1 MDPDALIALIL
12 AGLVLAGSPG
22 PNTMSLAAAGAAFG
36 AQRSFAYMIGL
47 ALGMLAVMVI
57 VASGVVAML
66 LAVPGVAPVATIAAL
81 LYFVYLA
88 WKIAMA
94 PPLATA
100 DADAKAPSLTD
111 GLLLSLVNPKGY
123 AAMLALF
130 ASHTLIA
137 TSLVTD
143 AALKIAVTMVIIVF
157 VNVAWLYVGAALA
170 RTFRSKRA
178 SRIINVT
185 FAILLLASAALLIPH

>member
-1 MDPDALIALIL
+1 MDTDALLALII

-36 AQRSFAYMIGL
+36 ARRSIAYMLGL

-66 LAVPGVAPVATIAAL
+66 LALPGVAPAVTIAAL

-88 WKIAMA
+88 WKIATA
-94 PPLATA
+94 PPLSEAGPERR
-100 DADAKAPSLTD
+100 APSLAD

-137 TSLVTD
+137 AHLVSD

-157 VNVAWLYVGAALA
+157 VNVVWLHVGAGLA
-170 RTFRSKRA
+170 RTFRSPRA
-178 SRIINVT
+178 SRIINIT
-185 FAILLLASAALLIPH
+185 FAVLLLASAALLIPH

>member
-1 MDPDALIALIL
+1 VDRGALLAFVL

-36 AQRSFAYMIGL
+36 PRPSVGYMAGL
-47 ALGMLAVMVI
+47 ALGMLVVMVV

-66 LAVPGVAPVATIAAL
+66 LAVPGIAPVATAVAL

-94 PPLATA
+94 PPWS
-100 DADAKAPSLTD
+100 DAPPDRRVPSVLD

-130 ASHTLIA
+130 SGHTLF
-137 TSLVTD
+137 TEGLLLD
-143 AALKIAVTMVIIVF
+143 AALKIALALAIILL
-157 VNVAWLYVGAALA
+157 VNVVWLFVGAGLS
-170 RTFRSKRA
+170 RSFRSPRA
-178 SRIINVT
+178 SRAINLV
-185 FAILLLASAALLIPH
+185 FAALLLASAALLIPR